1 MKLKR
6 RIYYSI
12 IVDNASFCNIKKRWV
27 FDTEENGLYDT
38 GTYNFSNCQD
48 VKYMKKAFKI
58 SDKLPIGTIIQRLKI
73 TNKGHYVIMEWEKT
87 K

>member
-1 MKLKR
+1 MKLRR

-12 IVDNASFCNIKKRWV
+12 WVPDATYCNIKKRWV

-38 GTYNFSNCQD
+38 GTYNFSNYQN
-48 VKYMKKAFKI
+48 VKYAKKAFKI
-58 SDKLPIGTIIQRLKI
+58 SDKLPIGTLVHRMKI
-73 TNKGHYVIMEWEKT
+73 TNKGHYVVMEWEKT